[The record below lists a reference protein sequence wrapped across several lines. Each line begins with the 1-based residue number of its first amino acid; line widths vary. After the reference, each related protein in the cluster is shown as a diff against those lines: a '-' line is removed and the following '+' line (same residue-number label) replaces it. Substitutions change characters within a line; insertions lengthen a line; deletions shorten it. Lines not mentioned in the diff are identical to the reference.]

1 MSLHTLANH
10 VQSAGRGEDKVLVHM
25 TPSEVH
31 GLQSL
36 AKAHGGS
43 LTINPETGLAEAGF
57 LSSILPMVAGFG
69 LTALTGGVIN
79 PMTIGL
85 ITGGAG
91 ALATG
96 SLSKGLM
103 MGLGAYGGAGLAGMA
118 GLGAAAAPAASA
130 GVSSVVPPAAGT
142 AFTAPTIS
150 PTVAGMPPTAGT
162 AFTSAYPSPYT
173 ISGVPAGTTAA
184 TTAGTAATANPIL
197 NPTPVATA
205 NATPS
210 AMTGKLGADFKTL
223 TNDFSMKNAGAFV
236 KEHPLVTA
244 GALGLGYSAL
254 NPPKNPEL
262 KKSEANIRPYDNSSF
277 QVNPDVEYYQP
288 YSGASTAERDYF
300 TGGLKA
306 LPIQKVAEGGL
317 TNLAVGGPV
326 ETMSAENAVGQNM
339 GYPQARLETS
349 MYSNPMVQRPTPSA
363 VINQGVDTNVDRYSG
378 EERMAGG
385 GSVSPNGKGVGGS
398 GLGGMGSPI
407 IKALQSRNEGYT
419 YDYNPN
425 TQQFTQLS
433 SPQLVQQNNNGS
445 VAQMNG
451 LNSTNY
457 RRQDQQPF
465 TPVVTGGIAQPMQQ
479 AAPIQQPMQRPMQQ
493 GNVPAYQTPEQQ
505 LGLEGFYN
513 NMQQQLASYAEGGYT
528 RSAPLNSKMAAVDAA
543 RAKMQTR
550 QGQMEMEK
558 AARDGDYSAQLA
570 LKDYGY
576 DLNDLNKYATGGGV
590 SHLGDYSDGGRLLR
604 GPGDGVSDSIP
615 ASIGNRQPARLADG
629 EFVIPA
635 RIVSEIGNGSTE
647 AGARKLYAMMNRVQG
662 ARKKTVGKNQV
673 AKNTKAERLLPA

>member
-130 GVSSVVPPAAGT
+130 GLEAVVPPAAGT
-142 AFTAPTIS
+142 SLTAPTIS

-173 ISGVPAGTTAA
+173 IPGVPAGTTAA

-223 TNDFSMKNAGAFV
+223 TGDFNMQNAGAFV
-236 KEHPLVTA
+236 NEHPLVTA

-277 QVNPDVEYYQP
+277 QVNPNVEYYQP
-288 YSGASTAERDYF
+288 YSGASTA
-300 TGGLKA
+300 
-306 LPIQKVAEGGL
+306 
-317 TNLAVGGPV
+317 
-326 ETMSAENAVGQNM
+326 
-339 GYPQARLETS
+339 
-349 MYSNPMVQRPTPSA
+349 
-363 VINQGVDTNVDRYSG
+363 
-378 EERMAGG
+378 
-385 GSVSPNGKGVGGS
+385 
-398 GLGGMGSPI
+398 
-407 IKALQSRNEGYT
+407 
-419 YDYNPN
+419 
-425 TQQFTQLS
+425 
-433 SPQLVQQNNNGS
+433 
-445 VAQMNG
+445 
-451 LNSTNY
+451 
-457 RRQDQQPF
+457 
-465 TPVVTGGIAQPMQQ
+465 
-479 AAPIQQPMQRPMQQ
+479 
-493 GNVPAYQTPEQQ
+493 
-505 LGLEGFYN
+505 
-513 NMQQQLASYAEGGYT
+513 
-528 RSAPLNSKMAAVDAA
+528 
-543 RAKMQTR
+543 
-550 QGQMEMEK
+550 
-558 AARDGDYSAQLA
+558 
-570 LKDYGY
+570 
-576 DLNDLNKYATGGGV
+576 
-590 SHLGDYSDGGRLLR
+590 
-604 GPGDGVSDSIP
+604 
-615 ASIGNRQPARLADG
+615 
-629 EFVIPA
+629 
-635 RIVSEIGNGSTE
+635 
-647 AGARKLYAMMNRVQG
+647 
-662 ARKKTVGKNQV
+662 
-673 AKNTKAERLLPA
+673 